1 MSPSVASCDEKVGM
15 LVRDEAQK
23 VGRLSYANG
32 GELLCRELVRNCRNQ
47 YGLQLALE
55 IGALN
60 DKENVSILIRRIQL
74 MDKAQGKQNSRES
87 EMLDTTDNLPTNLLR
102 AIYENAMNI
111 RNNMIIYGMQ
121 VGNRRRKSW
130 SRNRAKKFVLRCSP
144 RRSISS
150 NFTSMRYLRV

>member
-1 MSPSVASCDEKVGM
+1 MLGYALVDNDPERYDKNPFALNVKSIGRLLCDEKIGM

-74 MDKAQGKQNSRES
+74 MDKAQES
-87 EMLDTTDNLPTNLLR
+87 KTAVKPKCLIQQTIFR
-102 AIYENAMNI
+102 QICYERFMK
-111 RNNMIIYGMQ
+111 MQ
-121 VGNRRRKSW
+121 
-130 SRNRAKKFVLRCSP
+130 
-144 RRSISS
+144 
-150 NFTSMRYLRV
+150 